1 MVEFGEQL
9 RRARE
14 SKGMTQQSL
23 AEQLYVTRQAVSRW
37 ECGDRYPDLLTTK
50 KLAQI
55 LDVSLD
61 VLLSGKE
68 MKKVVERNPLIE
80 NKGVNGIMISLYAFI
95 VISYFLTIID
105 IILRFP
111 IQSEVIEYADI
122 QLLVV
127 GILGLLIQIGLF
139 VYGLINAIRGTLSP
153 KRMGI
158 VIGSY
163 FLAMCLFAQEY
174 LVYVSNLRILLQ
186 LILIIAPRFIGAAT
200 AFILFNI
207 GKNKKIYYYVL
218 YLTAMWGIL
227 VTTYTS
233 IRMII
238 TAGQYYSMNNTVNN
252 FLRIAVH
259 GLVIYQTHILWTK
272 RQNVIDVSD
281 VFTEDINSR

>member
-37 ECGDRYPDLLTTK
+37 ECGERYPDLLTTK

-163 FLAMCLFAQEY
+163 FLAMCLFAQEI
-174 LVYVSNLRILLQ
+174 LVHVSNLRILLQ
-186 LILIIAPRFIGAAT
+186 LILNIAPRFIGAMA
-200 AFILFNI
+200 AFILFYI
-207 GKNKKIYYYVL
+207 GKNKKIYYCMM
-218 YLTAMWGIL
+218 YLTATWGIL
-227 VTTYTS
+227 VTMYTS

-281 VFTEDINSR
+281 VFTEDINNR